1 MIINLLSANLTKWTN
16 TPKQFVGNH
25 IKNYKA
31 FHRNMDQPTNSR
43 EYLTT
48 LSQKNKNSVSF
59 FLHEKN
65 QEDSKILKQNA
76 AIQLLLLAFKWL
88 SLLFYAIFDITNRT
102 ERSSGYSGYF
112 VQIQPCFDHTHLM
125 KLFQFFPFRGVYQHG
140 QSRIQNPVKHLT

>member
-16 TPKQFVGNH
+16 TPQQFVGNH

-88 SLLFYAIFDITNRT
+88 SFILC
-102 ERSSGYSGYF
+102 YF
-112 VQIQPCFDHTHLM
+112 WHH
-125 KLFQFFPFRGVYQHG
+125 
-140 QSRIQNPVKHLT
+140 